1 MAEGL
6 CAGEAEDQGD
16 ADLVSRAQQ
25 GDQLALE
32 ELVRRHQAW
41 IFGLAQ
47 RMVGGPD
54 EAEDAAQ
61 EILIKMITKL
71 STFRRESGFR
81 TWLYRIGVNHILN
94 RRRGRWE
101 RRFASFDR
109 HRAFGDSMPDDV
121 AVGPTQPSPE
131 DALLVEE
138 TKSLCLAGMLLC
150 LDRTQRLAFI
160 LGAVMGL
167 DSRVGAELLEVSP
180 DNFRQIL
187 SRARRQLA
195 SFMNDRCGLV
205 NEANACRCAAKTK
218 ACVAAGLV
226 DPRHLRFKREHLARV
241 REVVA
246 AQVHLADEALQCR
259 VEATFRNRPA
269 LPAPDMVAIVRKL
282 LQQPALQ
289 QLVRFH

>member
-1 MAEGL
+1 
-6 CAGEAEDQGD
+6 
-16 ADLVSRAQQ
+16 
-25 GDQLALE
+25 LE

-41 IFGLAQ
+41 IYGLAQ

-61 EILIKMITKL
+61 EILIKMVTKL
-71 STFRRESGFR
+71 STFRGESGFR

-101 RRFASFDR
+101 RRFASFER
-109 HRAFGDSMPDDV
+109 LGAFGDSMEENREAGV
-121 AVGPTQPSPE
+121 AQPSPE
-131 DALLVEE
+131 DELLIEE
-138 TKSLCLAGMLLC
+138 TKTLCLTGMLLC
-150 LDRTQRLAFI
+150 LDRTQRLAFV

-167 DSRVGAELLEVSP
+167 DSRVGGELLEVSP
-180 DNFRQIL
+180 DNFRQVL

-218 ACVAAGLV
+218 ACIAAGLV
-226 DPRHLRFKREHLARV
+226 DPRRLRFTPEHLARV
-241 REVVA
+241 RDIVA
-246 AQVHLADEALQCR
+246 ARVHLADEALQCR
-259 VEATFRNRPA
+259 VEATFRDRPA
-269 LPAPDMVAIVRKL
+269 LPSPDMVAIVRKL
-282 LQQPALQ
+282 LQQPDLQ